1 MSAQPADQRWYAD
14 EYLAW
19 EREQPTKHELID
31 NYVIAMAGASRA
43 HNNITHA
50 INGLFYI
57 QLRKKPCETYAGDM
71 RIQVDPKGTYTYP
84 DVVVICGEPQ
94 FNDEQHVDTLTNP
107 TVIVEVLSPS
117 TESIDRLSKLDQY
130 RKLASLQAYLIVS
143 QDSAQIE
150 LHTRQAH
157 GWFYENIVGLEA
169 TVKIESID
177 CELPLE
183 DVYAKVQFAPDDSRG
198 DGGE

>member
-31 NYVIAMAGASRA
+31 NYVIAMAGASRE
-43 HNNITHA
+43 HNNIVVDTA
-50 INGLFYI
+50 TSLNI

-94 FNDEQHVDTLTNP
+94 FDDEQHVDTLLNP

-117 TESIDRLSKLDQY
+117 TESIDRLPKLDQY
-130 RKLASLQAYLIVS
+130 RKLPSLQAYLIVS
-143 QDSAQIE
+143 QDSARIE
-150 LHTRQAH
+150 LHTRQDK
-157 GWFYENIVGLEA
+157 GWFYEDTVGLDA
-169 TVKIESID
+169 TVNIESID

-183 DVYAKVQFAPDDSRG
+183 DVYAKVQFSPVDESDDA
-198 DGGE
+198 E